1 MISKSSTP
9 DSLQNVSRLLTGDK
23 MGVDLSIKS
32 IRTRD
37 GTHLVVAYEV
47 KSEIQNFEL
56 EVLTPLQ
63 TDLNAA
69 EKHARSQLKQF
80 AHGLGEA
87 CQNSPLVAQLAT
99 IQKRPHP

>member
-1 MISKSSTP
+1 
-9 DSLQNVSRLLTGDK
+9 
-23 MGVDLSIKS
+23 MGVELSIKS